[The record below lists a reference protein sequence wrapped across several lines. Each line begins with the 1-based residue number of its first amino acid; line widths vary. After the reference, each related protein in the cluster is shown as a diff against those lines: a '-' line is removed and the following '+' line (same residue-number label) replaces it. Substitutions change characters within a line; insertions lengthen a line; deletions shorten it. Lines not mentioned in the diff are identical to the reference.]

1 MFPFR
6 SSMLLLLVNLFL
18 GFGNAQLIRVQVL
31 NEARRPVS
39 NATVLFAPAGNQGI
53 MLTSPQRAKT
63 GGDGTVTVF
72 IDLLWGAS
80 GWKTETIAFWARKGN
95 LESSVEYFRPEMRV
109 LSDDYPPT
117 LNLYLRPTETFPAR
131 IRLTDEGGNPVPKG
145 WVALLARARKTGE
158 MANWVAFWWADEN
171 GEVKSTFRLRRPLLE
186 WYGDEVRFV
195 VIAWHPQKGWA
206 WRLCNL
212 AELRNMSLSLSPSQ
226 PTTMRF
232 KNCFG
237 EPVAGIKGRLAQIF
251 LPELPYPVPLPPNPL
266 TFTSNRDGFLT
277 VPLPKDIKGS
287 WEWHFETP
295 WEVSFRYRSQGNLLS
310 LSPGTHWDIQ
320 FHEGTTYVTG
330 TLIDA
335 ETGKPLP
342 RCPLLIEFHTGAV
355 FSAAGNYWHRTFTNQ
370 QGRFRAKISAPIP
383 SRYRFGGLISLHL
396 PDGQS
401 IFRKITEQEITGQ
414 GRHLEGCWRI
424 SFPLLAV
431 RPLTGQLVVRA
442 DFLVKEHTE
451 YIAPKDL
458 ERAARRAQMEFKEML
473 KRAKVFIAARV
484 LQEEQKPKSMFVEAV
499 NCKGQ
504 KVKFE
509 FICRQDGFGAAVAAP
524 PSQPVSLRL
533 GEGEWV
539 VTAFIALPRRYYEP
553 NLPIGAHFFA
563 FLESPRFLKPDENI
577 KKVQLPP
584 NQVREVSLSAIMY
597 GNFWL
602 FRPKALE
609 PELIGK

>member
-6 SSMLLLLVNLFL
+6 SPMLLALVSLFS

-31 NEARRPVS
+31 NEARRPVAD
-39 NATVLFAPAGNQGI
+39 ATVFFAPAGNQGI
-53 MLTSPQRAKT
+53 LLTSPQRAKT
-63 GGDGTVTVF
+63 GDDGTVTVF
-72 IDLLWGAS
+72 VGLLWGAS

-131 IRLTDEGGNPVPKG
+131 IRLTDERGNPVPKG
-145 WVALLARARKTGE
+145 WVALLARVRKTGE
-158 MANWVAFWWADEN
+158 MANWIAFWWSNKN
-171 GEVKSTFRLRRPLLE
+171 GEVKSTFRLRRSLLE

-195 VIAWHPQKGWA
+195 IIAWHPQKGWA

-251 LPELPYPVPLPPNPL
+251 LPELPYPVPLPPNPF
-266 TFTSNRDGFLT
+266 TFTSNKDGVLNI
-277 VPLPKDIKGS
+277 PLPKGIKGS

-295 WEVSFRYRSQGNLLS
+295 REVFFRYRSQGNLLS

-330 TLIDA
+330 TLIDT

-342 RCPLLIEFHTGAV
+342 RCPLLIEFHTGAI
-355 FSAAGNYWHRTFTNQ
+355 FSAVGTYWHRTSTDQ
-370 QGRFRAKISAPIP
+370 QGRFEVKVYAPLSKRP
-383 SRYRFGGLISLHL
+383 LTGASLALHL
-396 PDGQS
+396 PDGQR
-401 IFRKITEQEITGQ
+401 FVLKMPEQTK
-414 GRHLEGCWRI
+414 HLEGCWRI
-424 SFPLLAV
+424 SFPPLAV
-431 RPLTGQLVVRA
+431 RPLTGQLIVKA
-442 DFLVKEHTE
+442 DFLVKEYTV
-451 YIAPKDL
+451 PKEL
-458 ERAARRAQMEFKEML
+458 ERAARRSQMEFKEML
-473 KRAKVFIAARV
+473 KQAKVFIAARA
-484 LQEEQKPKSMFVEAV
+484 LREEQQPKSMFVEAI

-504 KVKFE
+504 KVKLE
-509 FICRQDGFGAAVAAP
+509 FICHQDSVGAAVVTP
-524 PSQPVSLRL
+524 PSQPASLRL
-533 GEGEWV
+533 GDGEWMV
-539 VTAFIALPRRYYEP
+539 IAFIALPRRYYEP
-553 NLPIGAHFFA
+553 NLPLGAHFFA
-563 FLESPRFLKPDENI
+563 LLESPRFLKPDKNI
-577 KKVQLPP
+577 QKVQLPP
-584 NQVREVSLSAIMY
+584 NQVCEVSLSAIVS
-597 GNFWL
+597 GNFSM

-609 PELIGK
+609 PELLKK